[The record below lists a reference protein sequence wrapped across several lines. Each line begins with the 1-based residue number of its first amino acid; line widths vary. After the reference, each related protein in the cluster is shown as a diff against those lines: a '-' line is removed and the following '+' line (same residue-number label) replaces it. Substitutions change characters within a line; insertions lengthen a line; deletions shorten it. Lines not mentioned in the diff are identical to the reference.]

1 MKRTSRASILLW
13 LGIASL
19 PLLAQERSWTREL
32 KDRAKRDGLHDAS
45 QLVRGDSGKWNDEPR
60 LQHAPPIGRKP
71 VKVTLDDWADQ
82 LLTKEFPLT
91 ADDEAWLIFRSKQLD
106 DNDRAWVERIV
117 RRENKITVVVHLA
130 KWQGRYFKTFTY
142 YPVIAVNLG
151 KLEEGKYDVQW
162 IIKTLTFKQF
172 EGDGKPTGNWPKD
185 EQPAD
190 QKPTE
195 MSLTFAVGKGSR

>member
-1 MKRTSRASILLW
+1 MRWTILLW
-13 LGIASL
+13 L
-19 PLLAQERSWTREL
+19 LLVAQERTWTREL

-45 QLVRGDSGKWNDEPR
+45 QTVRGDSGKWNDEPR

-71 VKVTLDDWADQ
+71 AKVTLDDWADQ
-82 LLTKEFPLT
+82 LLAKEVPLT
-91 ADDEAWLIFRSKQLD
+91 ADDEAWLIFRTKQLD
-106 DNDRAWVERIV
+106 DNDRVWVERIE
-117 RRENKITVVVHLA
+117 RRENKVTVVVHQA
-130 KWQGRYFKTFTY
+130 RWQGRYQKTFTY

-162 IIKTLTFKQF
+162 VVKPLAFVKF

-185 EQPAD
+185 EQLAD

-195 MSLTFAVGKGSR
+195 MNHSFGVVKPSR